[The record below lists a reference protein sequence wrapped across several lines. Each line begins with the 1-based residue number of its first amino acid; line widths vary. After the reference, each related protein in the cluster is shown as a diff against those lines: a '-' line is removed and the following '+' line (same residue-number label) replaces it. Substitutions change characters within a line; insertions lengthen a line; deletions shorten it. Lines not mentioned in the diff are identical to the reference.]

1 MTPRLSIIIPAYN
14 CADYLDQCL
23 DSITDPG
30 GTDPGGA
37 GPGEDVEVVVVDD
50 GSTDATDRIVRARAL
65 ADPRIRHLRQD
76 NQGVCAARN
85 AGMAAARGR
94 RLMFVDADD
103 ALAPG
108 WWDAVRF
115 PRLSSNA

>member
-50 GSTDATDRIVRARAL
+50 EIGRA
-65 ADPRIRHLRQD
+65 H
-76 NQGVCAARN
+76 V
-85 AGMAAARGR
+85 
-94 RLMFVDADD
+94 
-103 ALAPG
+103 
-108 WWDAVRF
+108 
-115 PRLSSNA
+115 